1 MERMGLEFISTK
13 EHYHVKVVDKQG
25 MVSKMSC
32 KCTVQ
37 EDGKLAID
45 KAYGNVVRTFCWFQ
59 TIESS
64 ATVQI

>member
-45 KAYGNVVRTFCWFQ
+45 K